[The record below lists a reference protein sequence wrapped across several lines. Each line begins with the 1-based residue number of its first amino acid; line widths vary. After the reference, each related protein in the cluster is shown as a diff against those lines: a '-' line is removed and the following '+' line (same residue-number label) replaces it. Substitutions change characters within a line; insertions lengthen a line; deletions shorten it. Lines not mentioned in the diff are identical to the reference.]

1 MWDARMVEVWTAVA
15 EQGGQGYE
23 APEADECPVY
33 LQRFLYLLMRDFI
46 PPGYVEG
53 LMQQSTNETAA
64 KIVGFTNTDLA
75 NYAAKLGRQ
84 LTFEDPS

>member
-1 MWDARMVEVWTAVA
+1 MWDARMVEVWTTVA

-23 APEADECPVY
+23 PSEADHCPVP

-53 LMQQSTNETAA
+53 LMMQSTSETSA

-84 LTFEDPS
+84 LTFEDGV